1 MTRARFAGGR
11 RGPPERK
18 GCAPHA
24 PPPPTPA
31 SRRGGDTGR
40 SRRAAAGRGPPSL
53 LSLVGGA
60 WNVNR
65 AARDARG
72 VFPSAWAACGPFALT
87 CRSRTVVLNVCYV
100 LFKKKQSMRE
110 TFDDSHLGFRAGP
123 PPPKAKRKTW
133 PLRTRRCVYC
143 AFSVVGLFTPLT
155 SKRWETVGKL

>member
-72 VFPSAWAACGPFALT
+72 VFPSARAACGPFALT

-100 LFKKKQSMRE
+100 LFKKMQSMRE

-123 PPPKAKRKTW
+123 RPPRPKG
-133 PLRTRRCVYC
+133 RRGPCARGAVYIVR
-143 AFSVVGLFTPLT
+143 FQWLGYLLP
-155 SKRWETVGKL
+155 